1 MTDTPLSPL
10 HGLDPT
16 RGADAARQQ
25 SRAGRS
31 DGGAAFRALLD
42 ELQDRA
48 RELERASQ
56 EPLSPRRL
64 SGAVDEARASLT
76 RAESLGDRLLEAFR
90 AARQSEGGAGNE
102 GGRP

>member
-1 MTDTPLSPL
+1 MTDSPLSPL
-10 HGLDPT
+10 HGLDPA
-16 RGADAARQQ
+16 RGADAASKQT
-25 SRAGRS
+25 RAPHA

-56 EPLSPRRL
+56 EPLSPQRL

-76 RAESLGDRLLEAFR
+76 QAESLGDRLLEAFR
-90 AARQSEGGAGNE
+90 AARQASDGAADG